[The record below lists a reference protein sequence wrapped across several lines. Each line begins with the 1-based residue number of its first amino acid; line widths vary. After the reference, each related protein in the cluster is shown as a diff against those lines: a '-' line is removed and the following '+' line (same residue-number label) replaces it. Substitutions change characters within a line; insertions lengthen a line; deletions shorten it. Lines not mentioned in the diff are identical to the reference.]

1 MESLKNGKCVLK
13 VLDFW
18 GFFSA
23 KAFVYQMSKI
33 TENVNGG
40 SRLRL
45 QIRPFWKIPSLEGK
59 VVAAIVIVITSV
71 IGGFSRVHLFDWL
84 M

>member
-1 MESLKNGKCVLK
+1 MESLKNGKYVLK
-13 VLDFW
+13 VLDFLLF
-18 GFFSA
+18 FFSG

-40 SRLRL
+40 WRLPL
-45 QIRPFWKIPSLEGK
+45 QIRPLWKIPSLEGK

-71 IGGFSRVHLFDWL
+71 IGGFSRVHLI
-84 M
+84 